1 MSETV
6 SFYTLT
12 AENQEFGP
20 RLHQVLERVLDS
32 GRFVL
37 GNELQAFESEL
48 ADYLGVPQVTCLKSG
63 TDALYYGL
71 KALGIGP
78 GDEVLTSPFTFSA
91 TVEAITRTGATPVF
105 ADIEPITLCL
115 DPERCAEQ
123 LTARTRAIVLVHLF
137 GNCGDLDRFVR
148 LCRSNNLLL
157 IEDAAQALGA
167 EFQGRKLG
175 SFGDAAIFSF
185 YPTKNLGALGNGGA
199 LVLNRPLEVPNS
211 ARLDELQ
218 AGFLRLKLPHLDDWN
233 ARRRELAERYRLAL
247 HPWVRFATSHPDS
260 LPNCHQFAILTP
272 DRDRLRQFLSENGI
286 QTMIY
291 YPDPLYPLP
300 VAARVASEILC
311 LPVRH
316 SLTFHEQGLI
326 INKIQEFFRTV
337 S

>member
-1 MSETV
+1 MTQTV
-6 SFYTLT
+6 AFYQPAL
-12 AENQEFGP
+12 ENQEFGP
-20 RLHQVLERVLDS
+20 QFHQVLERILTS

-37 GNELQAFESEL
+37 GEEVKQLESEL
-48 ADYLGVPQVTCLKSG
+48 ADYLDVPQVTCLKSG

-91 TVEAITRTGATPVF
+91 TVEAINRTGATPVF
-105 ADIEPITLCL
+105 ADIEPLTLCL
-115 DPERCAEQ
+115 DAERCAEKI
-123 LTARTRAIVLVHLF
+123 TSRTRALVLVHLF

-148 LCRSNNLLL
+148 LSQSSNLLL
-157 IEDAAQALGA
+157 IEDAAQALGT

-175 SFGDAAIFSF
+175 GFGDAAIFSF

-199 LVLNRPLEVPNS
+199 LVINRPLNIPNS

-218 AGFLRLKLPHLDDWN
+218 AGFLRLKLLHLDEWN
-233 ARRRELAERYRLAL
+233 TRRRELAERYRLAL
-247 HPWVRFATSHPDS
+247 HPWVRFAASHPDS
-260 LPNCHQFAILTP
+260 LPNCHQFPIFTP
-272 DRDRLRQFLSENGI
+272 YRDRLRQFLSENGI

-291 YPDPLYPLP
+291 YPEPLHPLP
-300 VAARVASEILC
+300 VASRVASEILS

-316 SLTFHEQGLI
+316 SLTFEEQGFI
-326 INKIQEFFRTV
+326 INKILEFFRTV

>member
-1 MSETV
+1 MTPAV
-6 SFYTLT
+6 AFYQPAL
-12 AENQEFGP
+12 ENQEFGP
-20 RLHQVLERVLDS
+20 KFHQVLERILVS
-32 GRFVL
+32 GRFVC
-37 GNELQAFESEL
+37 GEELKQLETEL
-48 ADYLGVPQVTCLKSG
+48 ADYLGVPQVVCLKSG

-105 ADIEPITLCL
+105 ADIEPVTLCL

-123 LTARTRAIVLVHLF
+123 LTSRTRAIVLVHLF

-148 LCRSNNLLL
+148 LCRSNSLLL
-157 IEDAAQALGA
+157 IEDAAQALGT

-185 YPTKNLGALGNGGA
+185 YPTKNLGALGNGGT
-199 LVLNRPLEVPNS
+199 LVINRPPDIPNS

-218 AGFLRLKLPHLDDWN
+218 AGFLRLKLPQLDDWN

-247 HPWVRFATSHPDS
+247 HPWVRFANSHPDS

-272 DRDRLRQFLSENGI
+272 YRDRLRQFLSENGI

-291 YPDPLYPLP
+291 YPEPLYPLP
-300 VAARVASEILC
+300 VAARVANEILC

-316 SLTFHEQGLI
+316 SLTFEEQGFI
-326 INKIQEFFRTV
+326 INKILEFFRTV

>member
-1 MSETV
+1 MPETI
-6 SFYTLT
+6 SFYGL
-12 AENQEFGP
+12 AVENQEFGP
-20 RLHQVLERVLDS
+20 KFHQVLERILTL

-37 GNELQAFESEL
+37 GDELKQLETEL
-48 ADYLGVPQVTCLKSG
+48 ADYLGVPQVICLKSG

-78 GDEVLTSPFTFSA
+78 GDEVLTSPFTFFA
-91 TVEAITRTGATPVF
+91 TVEAITRTGARPVF
-105 ADIEPITLCL
+105 ADIEPVTLCL
-115 DPERCAEQ
+115 DLERCAEQ
-123 LTARTRAIVLVHLF
+123 LTSRTRALVLVHLF
-137 GNCGDLDRFVR
+137 GNCSNLDQFVR
-148 LCRSNNLLL
+148 FCRSNNLLL

-167 EFQGRKLG
+167 EFQGQKLG

-199 LVLNRPLEVPNS
+199 LVINRPLDIPNS

-247 HPWVRFATSHPDS
+247 HPWVRSVVSHPDS

-272 DRDRLRQFLSENGI
+272 YRDRLRQFLSENGI

-291 YPDPLYPLP
+291 YPEPLQPLP
-300 VAARVASEILC
+300 VAQEVAREILC

-316 SLTFHEQGLI
+316 SLTFQEQGLI
-326 INKIQEFFRTV
+326 INKILEFFRTV